1 MHNVGEHRR
10 TRPTRRL
17 DHAFHGE
24 LGRGHPHTMGEHRR
38 PRLPCR
44 VDRSSRLPWR
54 AGAGGREA
62 CPRSAFHVVL
72 DRALNGDGIAPAMAF
87 HGEPGVGRRGWG
99 DDELIAG
106 AVVREDGDQ
115 GRDR

>member
-1 MHNVGEHRR
+1 
-10 TRPTRRL
+10 
-17 DHAFHGE
+17 
-24 LGRGHPHTMGEHRR
+24 
-38 PRLPCR
+38 
-44 VDRSSRLPWR
+44 
-54 AGAGGREA
+54 
-62 CPRSAFHVVL
+62 VL